1 MAILYYITDR
11 RQLSFTAGLATPEQA
26 LQEKVRAAFAAG
38 VDYVQVREKDME
50 AGTLA
55 ALVEELVEIR
65 AAHRQAQGHEQS
77 RMAVQPGR
85 SAASR
90 LAVDEKEAESSLE
103 SQNSMPL
110 ARLLVND
117 RLDVARTCGADGV
130 HLPADSLP
138 IAAVR
143 KFVGGEWIVGAAC
156 HSVEEV
162 IQAAEAGA
170 DHVLVAPVFD
180 TASKPGMKPMGLGR
194 FTEICHRSP
203 IPVFALGG
211 VSLEN
216 ARSCVDAGAKGLA
229 GIRLF
234 QQSPDLSS
242 LCRQLRAR
250 L

>member
-1 MAILYYITDR
+1 LALIYYITDR
-11 RQLSFTAGLATPEQA
+11 RQLPQNGGLDRA
-26 LQEKVRAAFAAG
+26 LCEKVRAAFAAG

-50 AGTLA
+50 GGPLA
-55 ALVEELVEIR
+55 KLVEELARMPEKFGRPTGSRR
-65 AAHRQAQGHEQS
+65 A
-77 RMAVQPGR
+77 
-85 SAASR
+85 
-90 LAVDEKEAESSLE
+90 
-103 SQNSMPL
+103 

-138 IAAVR
+138 VAAVR
-143 KFVGGEWIVGAAC
+143 KWVGQDWIIGVAC

-162 IQAAEAGA
+162 ERAAEAGA

-180 TASKPGMKPMGLGR
+180 TASKPGMKPMGLER
-194 FTEICHRSP
+194 FAEICRRAP

-211 VSLEN
+211 VTPEN
-216 ARSCVDAGAKGLA
+216 ARACLAAGAAGLA

-234 QQSPDLSS
+234 QQAPDLMT
-242 LCRQLRAR
+242 LCRDLRE